1 MNQKERGAG
10 YRESMRE
17 KDGELTSP
25 IATCE
30 VSHSSGTP
38 QAKDKYTWTPDQEAR
53 ETRVSGKD

>member
-1 MNQKERGAG
+1 
-10 YRESMRE
+10 MRE

-25 IATCE
+25 SATCE
-30 VSHSSGTP
+30 VSHSSGAP